1 MLKRGLGQAL
11 LVLAVVSLVAASAAA
26 DSHARIVRLSFVEG
40 NVQMDQRDGRGLQK
54 GFLNMPIGQGTVLL
68 TRDEGRVEVEFEN
81 GSTIRLAHDSQIE
94 FQQLGLRTEGQKFS
108 AIDVTEGTAYFDI
121 KKKTEDEFV
130 IFINGQQITAP
141 KSARFRLRVGKD
153 SSNIAV
159 FKGEV
164 EVESGGKQVEV
175 RKNESIELDRN
186 DQNRY
191 FLSREITTDPLDAWD
206 LEREKYRDQYFAAS
220 TYAYN
225 PAYSY
230 GYADLSYWGAY
241 EVVPVYGRVW
251 RPYFVNIGWQPFADG
266 AWVWYR
272 GAGYVWVSSYPW
284 GWAPYR
290 YGSWVF
296 LGGRGWCW
304 RPGVSYLSWYT
315 VPVIHCA
322 PPMFFAPRPPAIIP
336 PHREPIL
343 VGHGGPGPVHPGD
356 GGRGGWYRDDDPI
369 RGGHGNGN
377 GQGGKQVVFNGPDV
391 RPMPHDNPNKDN
403 DGGKKQL
410 STAPAVRPM
419 PHEDPKKADGGSGKK
434 EVFTGPA
441 GRPMPHDNPARDKDQ
456 LGKKDADSGP
466 DVRPAKHDDD
476 DARDQQGGGKKQVFS
491 GPDVR
496 PMPHENPARS
506 DDDQLAKKD
515 GFTGPDVRPMPHE
528 NPAGDGD
535 VREQQRGNGRVY
547 SGPDVR
553 PMPHDNSNSG
563 DAGAKREAYNGPD
576 VRPMPHGSPAGDSD
590 VRTHGSSG
598 GAPVDRGP
606 AVGPTGPRGGG
617 PAIGPSGG
625 GPGGGGSVGAGPSH
639 SGPSGGGMSGGAPSG
654 GVSGGMSGGAP
665 SGGVSGGG
673 AHSGP
678 SGGGASSGVGGG
690 VRSTPSSKGGSQGS
704 ASHHR

>member
-11 LVLAVVSLVAASAAA
+11 LVLAVVSLFAVSAAA

-54 GFLNMPIGQGTVLL
+54 AFLNMPIGQGTILL
-68 TRDEGRVEVEFEN
+68 TRDEGRAEVEFEN
-81 GSTIRLAHDSQIE
+81 GSTIRVAHDSQVE

-130 IFINGQQITAP
+130 VFINGQQITAP

-153 SSNIAV
+153 ASNIAV
-159 FKGEV
+159 FKGEI

-230 GYADLSYWGAY
+230 GYADLSYWGSY

-266 AWVWYR
+266 AWVWYP

-304 RPGVSYLSWYT
+304 RPGVSYVSWYSA
-315 VPVIHCA
+315 PVIHRA
-322 PPMFFAPRPPAIIP
+322 PPQFIIPRPPVVIP

-356 GGRGGWYRDDDPI
+356 GGRGRWYRDDDPI
-369 RGGHGNGN
+369 RGGHEG

-391 RPMPHDNPNKDN
+391 RPMPHDNPNGG
-403 DGGKKQL
+403 GGKKEVF
-410 STAPAVRPM
+410 TGPDVRPM
-419 PHEDPKKADGGSGKK
+419 PHEDPTKGNGELSKKDGGSG
-434 EVFTGPA
+434 
-441 GRPMPHDNPARDKDQ
+441 
-456 LGKKDADSGP
+456 P
-466 DVRPAKHDDD
+466 DVHPAKRDDD
-476 DARDQQGGGKKQVFS
+476 DAREQQGGGKKQVFTGPDVRPMPHENPARSGDDQLAKKDGFS

-496 PMPHENPARS
+496 PMPHENPAS
-506 DDDQLAKKD
+506 
-515 GFTGPDVRPMPHE
+515 
-528 NPAGDGD
+528 DGD
-535 VREQQRGNGRVY
+535 VREQQHGNGRVYSGPDVHPMPHDTPTGDTGVKREVY

-553 PMPHDNSNSG
+553 PMPH
-563 DAGAKREAYNGPD
+563 
-576 VRPMPHGSPAGDSD
+576 GSPTGDTD
-590 VRTHGSSG
+590 VRTHGSGSG
-598 GAPVDRGP
+598 TGAGTPSRPESGYG
-606 AVGPTGPRGGG
+606 AGSAPTGSGSRGGG
-617 PAIGPSGG
+617 PAVGPSGG
-625 GPGGGGSVGAGPSH
+625 GPAVH
-639 SGPSGGGMSGGAPSG
+639 SGPTGGAGGGTTGAAFS

-665 SGGVSGGG
+665 SGGVGGGG
-673 AHSGP
+673 AVHSGP
-678 SGGGASSGVGGG
+678 SSGAPSSGAGGGLHTG
-690 VRSTPSSKGGSQGS
+690 PSSRGMGGSP
-704 ASHHR
+704 SHHR

>member
-1 MLKRGLGQAL
+1 MLKRGMGQAL
-11 LVLAVVSLVAASAAA
+11 LVLAVVVLSAASAAA

-54 GFLNMPIGQGTVLL
+54 GFLNMPIGQGTILL
-68 TRDEGRVEVEFEN
+68 TRDEGRAEVEFEN

-130 IFINGQQITAP
+130 VFINGQQITAP

-159 FKGEV
+159 FKGEI

-220 TYAYN
+220 TYQYN

-241 EVVPVYGRVW
+241 EVIPVYGRVW
-251 RPYFVNIGWQPFADG
+251 RPYFVNVGWQPFADG
-266 AWVWYR
+266 AWVWYPH
-272 GAGYVWVSSYPW
+272 AGYVWVSSYPW

-296 LGGRGWCW
+296 VGGRGWCW
-304 RPGVSYLSWYT
+304 RPGVSYVSWYT
-315 VPVIHCA
+315 VPVIHSA
-322 PPMFFAPRPPAIIP
+322 PPMFVGLRPPTVIP

-356 GGRGGWYRDDDPI
+356 GGHGRWYRDDDPI
-369 RGGHGNGN
+369 RGGGGPHIVSVTGAN
-377 GQGGKQVVFNGPDV
+377 GQGGKQSVFNGPGVRPMPHDNPTKDSDQLGKKDGGSGPDVHPAKRDDDDAREQQGGGKKQVFTGPDV
-391 RPMPHDNPNKDN
+391 RPMPHDNP
-403 DGGKKQL
+403 
-410 STAPAVRPM
+410 A
-419 PHEDPKKADGGSGKK
+419 H
-434 EVFTGPA
+434 
-441 GRPMPHDNPARDKDQ
+441 
-456 LGKKDADSGP
+456 DSGNE
-466 DVRPAKHDDD
+466 V
-476 DARDQQGGGKKQVFS
+476 
-491 GPDVR
+491 
-496 PMPHENPARS
+496 
-506 DDDQLAKKD
+506 AKKD

-528 NPAGDGD
+528 NPTGDGD

-553 PMPHDNSNSG
+553 PMPHEGPNTGDSG
-563 DAGAKREAYNGPD
+563 VKREVYNGPD
-576 VRPMPHGSPAGDSD
+576 VRPMPYSSPVGDTD
-590 VRTHGSSG
+590 VRTHGSG
-598 GAPVDRGP
+598 
-606 AVGPTGPRGGG
+606 
-617 PAIGPSGG
+617 
-625 GPGGGGSVGAGPSH
+625 
-639 SGPSGGGMSGGAPSG
+639 GGAPSG
-654 GVSGGMSGGAP
+654 GPVSVGPSSGGPSGGGSVGVGPSHGGPTAGAPSGGMSGGTGGSGAPSGGIGGGGGSGAP
-665 SGGVSGGG
+665 SGGVGGGG
-673 AHSGP
+673 AHSSP
-678 SGGGASSGVGGG
+678 SGGGASSGSGGG
-690 VRSTPSSKGGSQGS
+690 VRTSPSSKGGGEGS